1 LQDRAS
7 LDKAREVARGQAY
20 EVFGLRRCIE
30 QHMQVYENV
39 MSERAPGEGIA
50 ESARVG

>member
-20 EVFGLRRCIE
+20 EVFGVRRFIE
-30 QHMQVYENV
+30 QHMRVYDNL
-39 MSERAPGEGIA
+39 MSDRAPGEGITD
-50 ESARVG
+50 SARAG